1 MYKLS
6 KRSRERLEGINTVL
20 IDIIEKSIVN
30 SPYDFGIPKYGGLR
44 TAEDQKKLYDR
55 GVSKCDGVKRKSY
68 HQSGNA
74 FDIYAYVNKK
84 ASWEKHHLES
94 IARHIQQIAKEHFNV
109 SLRWGGDFKT
119 FYDSPHFE
127 IRT

>member
-6 KRSRERLEGINTVL
+6 VRSTERLEGINIVL

-30 SPYDFGIPKYGGLR
+30 SPYDFGIPQYGGLR
-44 TAEDQKKLYDR
+44 TAEDQKKLYD
-55 GVSKCDGVKRKSY
+55 VKRKSY

-119 FYDSPHFE
+119 FYDGPHFE